1 MASLLISHASCEAD
15 VLFDDEIASI
25 QVIRSKKEGRRDA
38 TKCIEKIETISK
50 NKKLKE
56 IWFPSVLSKRMAQL
70 LLHLGYT
77 WTNFGPHPNMPDG
90 GDVIGYKKVL
100 KK

>member
-1 MASLLISHASCEAD
+1 MTLLLISHESCNAE
-15 VLFDDEIASI
+15 VLFDNEIASI
-25 QVIRSKKEGRRDA
+25 QVITSKKEGRGHA
-38 TKCIEKIETISK
+38 TKCIEKIETITR

-70 LLHLGYT
+70 LVHLGYT
-77 WTNFGPHPNMPDG
+77 WTNFGPHPDMPDA

-100 KK
+100 K

>member
-1 MASLLISHASCEAD
+1 MTLLLISHESCEAE
-15 VLFDDEIASI
+15 VLFDNEIASI
-25 QVIRSKKEGRRDA
+25 QVITSKKEGRGHA

-50 NKKLKE
+50 NKNLKE
-56 IWFPSVLSKRMAQL
+56 IWFTTVSKRMEQL

-77 WTNFGPHPNMPDG
+77 FTNFGPHPLMPDAE
-90 GDVIGYKKVL
+90 DVTGYKKVL